1 MNWEAVGAVGEILG
15 AIAVLVTLIY
25 LATQIKQHT
34 LATRALTNSAYAEA
48 GREFNM
54 TICSPTLTEFTV
66 VRSACSAL
74 LNRMPLIGP
83 GQNPAYNSYFHEGV
97 RTLFRRPR
105 SCEPRQEHWR
115 IDFRTAPC

>member
-54 TICSPTLTEFTV
+54 AIANSPELVRAMANWPEFTV

-83 GQNPAYNSYFHEGV
+83 GQNPAYNSSAYAV
-97 RTLFRRPR
+97 RSACGRL
-105 SCEPRQEHWR
+105 
-115 IDFRTAPC
+115 